1 MLRNARFRA
10 GGLARKPLLRTAF
23 PAIGRPNRS
32 GFRSLDIIVEEGLAQ
47 VASDFSGVS
56 GIAARYATALYDLA
70 EEAKALDT
78 VAGDLRDVAAMI
90 EASDDLRRLIRSPLF
105 RREEQTRAIAALM
118 EKAGVSDLTR
128 RFVGVVAGNRRLFA
142 LPAMVD
148 AFLRILAA
156 RRGEVA
162 VEVTSARPLTEEQV
176 QALVAALKRK
186 VGDKIGIALKVDPAL
201 IGGLVVRVGSRM
213 IDSSLRTKLQR
224 LQLAMKGVG

>member
-10 GGLARKPLLRTAF
+10 GGLVRKPLLRTTF
-23 PAIGRPNRS
+23 PAIRRPNRS
-32 GFRSLDIIVEEGLAQ
+32 GFRSQDTVVEEGLAQ

-70 EEAKALDT
+70 DEAKALDA
-78 VAGDLRDVAAMI
+78 VADDLRGIAAMI
-90 EASDDLRRLIRSPLF
+90 RESEDLRRLIRSPLF
-105 RREEQTRAIAALM
+105 RRQEQVRAIAALM

-128 RFVGVVAGNRRLFA
+128 RFVGVVAENRRLFA
-142 LPAMVD
+142 LPAIVD
-148 AFLRILAA
+148 AYLRTLAA

-162 VEVTSARPLTEEQV
+162 VEVTSAQPLTEEQV
-176 QALVAALKRK
+176 QALVAALKRR
-186 VGDKIGIALKVDPAL
+186 VGDKIGVELKVDPSL

-224 LQLAMKGVG
+224 LQLAMKGAG